1 MKCNKRNDLI
11 NFVYLQIC
19 NHIEKGDKKQLK
31 TEQELRKKEIKASA
45 QKSSSEER
53 KSSLVKF
60 AEGIRGGIYIVS
72 GVSLA
77 IVIILGQS
85 GAFITMNDIIEN
97 LMLATLGKFILII
110 IAFAL
115 IIYGLKNLRFLK

>member
-1 MKCNKRNDLI
+1 MYD
-11 NFVYLQIC
+11 QIY
-19 NHIEKGDKKQLK
+19 NHIEKGDKKRLK
-31 TEQELRKKEIKASA
+31 TEQKLRKKEIKASA
-45 QKSSSEER
+45 QKSSSGEN
-53 KSSLVKF
+53 KSSIVKF
-60 AEGIRGGIYIVS
+60 AEGIRGIIYIVS

>member
-1 MKCNKRNDLI
+1 MKPDLI
-11 NFVYLQIC
+11 NFVYFKSC
-19 NHIEKGDKKQLK
+19 NHIEKGDNKRLK
-31 TEQELRKKEIKASA
+31 TEQRLLEKEIKASA

-72 GVSLA
+72 GISLA

-85 GAFITMNDIIEN
+85 GAFITINDIIGN
-97 LMLATLGKFILII
+97 MILATLGKFILII

>member
-1 MKCNKRNDLI
+1 MLLI
-11 NFVYLQIC
+11 C
-19 NHIEKGDKKQLK
+19 KHIEKGDKKRLK
-31 TEQELRKKEIKASA
+31 TEQEFQKKEIIASA
-45 QKSSSEER
+45 PKSSSGER

-72 GVSLA
+72 GISLA

-85 GAFITMNDIIEN
+85 GAFITMNDIIGN
-97 LMLATLGKFILII
+97 MMLATLGKFILII

>member
-1 MKCNKRNDLI
+1 MYNSTLKDI
-11 NFVYLQIC
+11 
-19 NHIEKGDKKQLK
+19 KKEVK
-31 TEQELRKKEIKASA
+31 KKIKAEQKLRKKEIKVSA
-45 QKSSSEER
+45 QNVSSGQSKSL
-53 KSSLVKF
+53 LVQF
-60 AEGIRGGIYIVS
+60 AEGIRGIIYIVS

-77 IVIILGQS
+77 IVIILGQT

-115 IIYGLKNLRFLK
+115 IIYGFKNLRFLK